1 MKTYIEERTL
11 ELAKHI
17 SQTGETIRQT
27 AKKFCLSKSTVHN
40 DLSKRLKILDPILFE
55 EVEKIL
61 DEHFA
66 QKHIK
71 GGQSTKNKY
80 LKKIKK

>member
-1 MKTYIEERTL
+1 MKSYIEERTL

-27 AKKFCLSKSTVHN
+27 AKVFCLSKSTVHN
-40 DLSKRLKILDPILFE
+40 DLSKRLKFLDPILFE

-61 DEHFA
+61 NQHFA
-66 QKHIK
+66 EKHIR
-71 GGQSTKNKY
+71 GGQSTKIKYQKNNK
-80 LKKIKK
+80 K